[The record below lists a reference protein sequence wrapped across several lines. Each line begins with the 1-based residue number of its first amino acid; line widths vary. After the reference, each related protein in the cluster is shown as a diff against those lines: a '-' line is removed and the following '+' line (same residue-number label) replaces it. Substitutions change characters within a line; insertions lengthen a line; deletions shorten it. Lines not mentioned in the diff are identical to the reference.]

1 MKLTGSFGSVS
12 VAGSGIMTSSH
23 PITASTPEGSSYGAI
38 GTVSSRTGDGGRAL
52 PGAGGGADLQS
63 FDALRPEGN
72 KVTSY
77 FSSCLQVL

>member
-38 GTVSSRTGDGGRAL
+38 GTVSSRTGDRGRAL
-52 PGAGGGADLQS
+52 SGTGEGTDLQL
-63 FDALRPEGN
+63 FGALRPEGN

-77 FSSCLQVL
+77 FSSCLQVF